1 MRVNRVPQVVGVVY
15 KQGRATPY
23 AFVLTDRRLILVVHG
38 DDFTISGQDA
48 DLDWFR
54 ERIKEKFDVKFRGRL
69 GPGEGDD
76 KCIRSLNRVV
86 EWSESGITY
95 EADQRHAEIVVTQ
108 LGLEN
113 SVKTL
118 TTPGRREEAEGDDL
132 ELSRE
137 DATRYRA
144 LTARAN
150 YLAQDRSDIQF
161 SVKELCRKASDPRS
175 GDWKALKR
183 LGRYLTHRTRS
194 VTFLPYQK
202 AYDKIKVSVDT
213 DYAGCK
219 RTRRSTSGG
228 VAQFGEHLIKTW
240 SITL

>member
-1 MRVNRVPQVVGVVY
+1 M
-15 KQGRATPY
+15 
-23 AFVLTDRRLILVVHG
+23 DRR
-38 DDFTISGQDA
+38 
-48 DLDWFR
+48 
-54 ERIKEKFDVKFRGRL
+54 K
-69 GPGEGDD
+69 
-76 KCIRSLNRVV
+76 
-86 EWSESGITY
+86 ITY
-95 EADQRHAEIVVTQ
+95 EADQRHAEIIVNQ

-118 TTPGRREEAEGDDL
+118 TTPGRREGTEGDEM
-132 ELSRE
+132 ELTGE
-137 DATRYRA
+137 EVTKYRA
-144 LTARAN
+144 MTARAN

-194 VTFLPYQK
+194 VIAFPYQK
-202 AYDKIKVSVDT
+202 SYDKIVVSVDT

-228 VAQFGEHLIKTW
+228 VAQLGEHLIKTW
-240 SITL
+240 SITQAVIALLWGGRILWDSKGSLYSYGYEKRNEGLGR